1 METKQCKYVKNF
13 LTWPKISSS
22 EYLGPFCLIVWGH
35 ILKNIFQEIIF
46 SPGLY
51 SPSRIKLQ
59 DYGFFFFE
67 LFNEKGLFLPLPIP
81 TFECFF
87 KNSFWNKVFLPNLR
101 RGKKVISFL
110 QFKAIWNKLGHHP
123 WADSDDI
130 PMEHQKQINIL
141 REQKPELGLPFPAP
155 LAGLINCT
163 RSTETSSGH
172 CCCSWRIEK
181 TQN

>member
-22 EYLGPFCLIVWGH
+22 KDLGPSCLIVWGH
-35 ILKNIFQEIIF
+35 IKKIFFRKLSFHLSPILPHILNYKIMVFLK
-46 SPGLY
+46 Y
-51 SPSRIKLQ
+51 SVRRVSS
-59 DYGFFFFE
+59 F
-67 LFNEKGLFLPLPIP
+67 PIQ
-81 TFECFF
+81 TFECFK
-87 KNSFWNKVFLPNLR
+87 KNSLWDKVFLPNLR

-110 QFKAIWNKLGHHP
+110 QFKAIWHKLGHHP

-130 PMEHQKQINIL
+130 PMEHRKQTNTL
-141 REQKPELGLPFPAP
+141 REQKPELGLPLPAP